1 MSAALV
7 YLFPS
12 LLSPPPQLPLGN
24 FYLGDSSPDLG
35 VTLSCC
41 SFHVTSF
48 FILKKGD
55 LQAVPFGPHPNP
67 S

>member
-41 SFHVTSF
+41 SSF
-48 FILKKGD
+48 MSLIFL
-55 LQAVPFGPHPNP
+55 F
-67 S
+67 

>member
-7 YLFPS
+7 YVFPS

-41 SFHVTSF
+41 SSF
-48 FILKKGD
+48 MSLIFL
-55 LQAVPFGPHPNP
+55 F
-67 S
+67 